1 MISAGD
7 TVDGG
12 VGHRHDDDAMNMVES
27 GVEISRSKPLSE
39 LTVGDVG
46 KLLESIEFD
55 EYKAVFAKNK
65 IDGKCL
71 MKCNTVEDAVS
82 MGIPITVKA
91 SLLLDVI
98 RKWKTTGAPNEYLSI
113 NPSTSH
119 DDDQNA
125 DVKSLIVSYVPL
137 TITHVIL
144 LYSTSHLSIC
154 VYTLIGCSIVSYGYF
169 RSHVEWQASQT
180 SL

>member
-1 MISAGD
+1 MTSAGD

-12 VGHRHDDDAMNMVES
+12 DGHSHDDDNDDDDDVMNMEES

-39 LTVGDVG
+39 LTVGEVG
-46 KLLESIEFD
+46 RLLESIEFD

-71 MKCNTVEDAVS
+71 MKCNTVEDVVN
-82 MGIPITVKA
+82 MGISIVVKA
-91 SLLLDVI
+91 SLLLDEI
-98 RKWKTTGAPNEYLSI
+98 RKWKTIGVPTEYLSV
-113 NPSTSH
+113 NPSASQ
-119 DDDQNA
+119 DDDRNA
-125 DVKSLIVSYVPL
+125 DVKSPIVSYDPL

-154 VYTLIGCSIVSYGYF
+154 VYTLIG
-169 RSHVEWQASQT
+169 
-180 SL
+180 

>member
-12 VGHRHDDDAMNMVES
+12 VGYRHDDDDDDAMNMVGS

-39 LTVGDVG
+39 LTIGEVGR
-46 KLLESIEFD
+46 LLESIEFD
-55 EYKAVFAKNK
+55 EYKAVFAKTK

-82 MGIPITVKA
+82 MGILITVKA
-91 SLLLDVI
+91 SLLLDEI
-98 RKWKTTGAPNEYLSI
+98 RKWKAASQ
-113 NPSTSH
+113 
-119 DDDQNA
+119 DDDRNA
-125 DVKSLIVSYVPL
+125 EIKSPIVSYDPL

-154 VYTLIGCSIVSYGYF
+154 VYTLIGCSIVSWGYF
-169 RSHVEWQASQT
+169 RSYVEW
-180 SL
+180 